1 MISPK
6 LKDAFNELDINDKRD
21 AISNELI
28 IIAEMIKKIM
38 SYYGMESG
46 FEIKNYNIDTEMS
59 ESDMLTFIY
68 EDVFELE
75 RQIMLILSRIGG
87 NE

>member
-28 IIAEMIKKIM
+28 IIAEMIKKIK
-38 SYYGMESG
+38 SYYGMENG
-46 FEIKNYNIDTEMS
+46 FEIKNYDIDTEMS